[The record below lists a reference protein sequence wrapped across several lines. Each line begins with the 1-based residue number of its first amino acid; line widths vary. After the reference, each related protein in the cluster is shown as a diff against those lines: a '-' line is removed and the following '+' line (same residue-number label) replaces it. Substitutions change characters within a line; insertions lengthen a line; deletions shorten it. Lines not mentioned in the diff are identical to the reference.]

1 MTFYHFSVGFEL
13 PNFNSFKHQNMN
25 SIRASQSQEA
35 FDFKELHATKQGKP
49 ILDPS
54 THMAMSPRAARQ
66 ATCRAVA
73 QKSNKAIS
81 VAVGKLLKF

>member
-1 MTFYHFSVGFEL
+1 MKFLSILIGFEL
-13 PNFNSFKHQNMN
+13 LNFNSFKHQNMN

-54 THMAMSPRAARQ
+54 THMAMSPRAACQ
-66 ATCRAVA
+66 ATCLAVA
-73 QKSNKAIS
+73 QIK
-81 VAVGKLLKF
+81 